1 MSATLSDVAARAGVA
16 ISAASRVLS
25 RAPATRV
32 RPETRER
39 IEGAARDLGYRPNF
53 AGRALKLARSDVLA
67 MIVPDLTNP
76 LFSELL
82 RGVDEAATEH
92 DYLMLL
98 GRSEDVGGDMI
109 GRLIGEGRVDGVLLQ
124 TGDDTRGE
132 DVTELLR
139 SDAPVIFINSVE
151 AGHAGSVTLP
161 NSAAAAAATRHLLE
175 LGHTKIGLVGGLPT
189 VFTSDA
195 REAGFREALTRAAV
209 PVRKTWLTR
218 LGYTAAQ
225 GRQALRKLWR
235 LKRRPTGVVVA
246 NLNAAIG
253 VLAEARALGISVPD
267 DLSVVAVHDA
277 WTADHTSPALTT
289 VRMPM
294 YDLGRA
300 AVELLLDKLRG
311 AEVANT
317 MIEQPE
323 PVLVFRASTAAP
335 PIPDRRPDD
344 VDLTGE

>member
-1 MSATLSDVAARAGVA
+1 MSATLSDVAARAGVS

-25 RAPATRV
+25 HAPATRV

-39 IEGAARDLGYRPNF
+39 IETAARELGYRPNF

-67 MIVPDLTNP
+67 MIVPDLTNA

-109 GRLIGEGRVDGVLLQ
+109 GRLIGEGRVDGILLQ
-124 TGDDTRGE
+124 TGDESGTA
-132 DVTELLR
+132 ELHTLL
-139 SDAPVIFINSVE
+139 SQDAPVIFINSVE

-161 NSAAAAAATRHLLE
+161 NAAAAALATRHLLE
-175 LGHTKIGLVGGLPT
+175 LGHTRIGHIGGLPT
-189 VFTSDA
+189 VFTSGP
-195 REAGFREALTRAAV
+195 REAGFREALDQAGVA
-209 PVRKTWLTR
+209 VRKTWLTQF
-218 LGYTAAQ
+218 GYTADQ

-253 VLAEARALGISVPD
+253 VLAEARAIGVSVPD
-267 DLSVVAVHDA
+267 DLSVVTLHEA
-277 WTADHTSPALTT
+277 WTAGHTSPALTT
-289 VRMPM
+289 VRLPM
-294 YDLGRA
+294 YDLGRT

-311 AEVANT
+311 VDVGNV
-317 MIEQPE
+317 MIDKPE
-323 PVLVFRASTAAP
+323 PELVVRASTAVPIAP
-335 PIPDRRPDD
+335 SSRSIEQG
-344 VDLTGE
+344 VIN